1 MIYGYK
7 MMMKY
12 YAPLLDR
19 MLRNTTNNHLSSDK
33 ISIQIVFYLN
43 KFLTFVNRLGNA
55 LPQRFLS
62 FD

>member
-1 MIYGYK
+1 

-33 ISIQIVFYLN
+33 ISTQILFKYPQISNFHKL
-43 KFLTFVNRLGNA
+43 LGNA
-55 LPQRFLS
+55 LTISLIDS
-62 FD
+62 